1 MNGTF
6 SSLLLLLAVAVILVW
21 LFRRVKLPAIL
32 AYLVAGIIAG
42 PDVMGW
48 IADPDDYHLV
58 AELGIVLLLFS
69 LGLEFSLPK
78 MIAMRRW
85 VFGLGAAQ
93 VLGSLLVFLLIGFIW
108 LDEWAASLAIA
119 GALALS
125 STAVVIKQ
133 LKESAQTSTRRGQMS
148 VAILLFQDIAV
159 VPLLIIIPLLASDN
173 GNIGYTL
180 LLALAKGAA
189 VIAVLMT
196 IGKWVLPYLFKEIAK
211 QRTDEL
217 FVLATLLVALVAGGM
232 THVFGLSMALGAF
245 LAGMM
250 LGESQ
255 YKHQLEAD
263 IRPFRDIL
271 MGLFFTTIGM
281 QLQLYGFVHNFHWIL
296 VALIVMAVIKIAL
309 ISSVARFMGE
319 RDEDAWGSGISLFQM
334 GEFGFVIVALAS
346 SHGLLSK
353 EIVTSMIGIGVLSMA
368 ITPIVIHRLKPLVSL
383 LVRHPDPLVD
393 IEKQRTSVSE
403 GLENQVLICGF
414 GRVGQT
420 MSRFLDAEGITHIAV
435 DNDPMRVQEA
445 VAGGARVYFG
455 DSARKDILRAVGA
468 ESVDLIII
476 SFADDLRALEV
487 LKELRQL
494 NPEAYIIVRSRDDTR
509 LTQLQ
514 EAGAS
519 QVVPDT
525 LEASLMLIS
534 HVLSRSGIPIRRILA
549 RLDKERR
556 NHYGEMHGFFQGNE
570 TEITPELADKLE
582 FLRALTLPEGAWA
595 TGKRI
600 DELDW
605 DKHQVQLKALRRDDE
620 EIPEPDSDTEL
631 QPQDVVLLVG
641 KPRYV
646 EAAERWLLEG

>member
-21 LFRRVKLPAIL
+21 LFRRIKLPAIL

-93 VLGSLLVFLLIGFIW
+93 VLGSLLVFLLIAFIW

-159 VPLLIIIPLLASDN
+159 VPLLIIIPLLASDD
-173 GNIGYTL
+173 GNIGTTL
-180 LLALAKGAA
+180 LFALAKGAA

-232 THVFGLSMALGAF
+232 THIFGLSMALGAF

-281 QLQLYGFVHNFHWIL
+281 QLQLYGFVQNFHWIL
-296 VALIVMAVIKIAL
+296 LALVIMAVIKIAL

-346 SHGLLSK
+346 THGLLSK

-368 ITPIVIHRLKPLVSL
+368 MTPIIIHRLKPLVNL
-383 LVRHPDPLVD
+383 VVRHPDPLVD
-393 IEKQRTSVSE
+393 IEKQRTTGSE

-468 ESVDLIII
+468 ETVDLIII
-476 SFADDLRALEV
+476 SFADDLRALDV

-494 NPEAYIIVRSRDDTR
+494 NPDAYIIVRSKDDMR

-534 HVLSRSGIPIRRILA
+534 HVLNRSGIPIRRILA

-556 NHYGEMHGFFQGNE
+556 NHYGEMHGFFQGSE
-570 TEITPELADKLE
+570 TDMDPELSDKLE
-582 FLRALTLPEGAWA
+582 FLKALTLPEGAWA
-595 TGKRI
+595 IGKRI

-620 EIPEPDSDTEL
+620 EFPEPDSDTEL
-631 QPQDVVLLVG
+631 ESQDVVLLMG

>member
-6 SSLLLLLAVAVILVW
+6 SSLLLLLAVAVTLVW
-21 LFRRVKLPAIL
+21 LFRRIKLPAIL

-48 IADPDDYHLV
+48 IAHPDDYHLV

-93 VLGSLLVFLLIGFIW
+93 VLGSLLIFMLLGFIW
-108 LDEWAASLAIA
+108 LDDWAAALAVA
-119 GALALS
+119 GALAFS

-133 LKESAQTSTRRGQMS
+133 LKESAQTATRRGQMT

-159 VPLLIIIPLLASDN
+159 VPLLIVIPLLASND
-173 GNIGYTL
+173 GDIGSLL

-189 VIAVLMT
+189 VIAVLMA
-196 IGKWVLPYLFKEIAK
+196 IGKWVLPYIFREVAK

-232 THVFGLSMALGAF
+232 THIFGLSMALGAF

-281 QLQLYGFVHNFHWIL
+281 QLQLKGFVDNLHWVL
-296 VALIVMAVIKIAL
+296 VSVVVMGVVKVAL

-319 RDEDAWGSGISLFQM
+319 RDEDAWGSGLSLFQM

-346 SHGLLSK
+346 SFGLLNQD
-353 EIVTSMIGIGVLSMA
+353 IVTSIIGIGVLSMA
-368 ITPIVIHRLKPLVSL
+368 ITPIVIHRLQPLVKL
-383 LVRHPDPLVD
+383 LTRRPDPLID
-393 IEKQRTSVSE
+393 IEQQRTAGRT

-420 MSRFLDAEGITHIAV
+420 ISRFLNAEGITHIAV

-468 ESVDLIII
+468 EAVDLIIV
-476 SFADDLRALEV
+476 SFADDLRALGV

-514 EAGAS
+514 HAGAS
-519 QVVPDT
+519 MVVPDT

-556 NHYGEMHGFFQGNE
+556 NHYGDMHGFFQGSGTDMTSE
-570 TEITPELADKLE
+570 AVDKLE
-582 FLRALTLPEGAWA
+582 FLRALTLPENAWVN
-595 TGKRI
+595 GKQI
-600 DELDW
+600 GELDW
-605 DKHQVQLKALRRDDE
+605 EKHQVQLKALRRDDE
-620 EIPEPDSDTEL
+620 EYSDPDPDTQL
-631 QPQDVVLLVG
+631 QSQDVVLLIG

>member
-1 MNGTF
+1 
-6 SSLLLLLAVAVILVW
+6 
-21 LFRRVKLPAIL
+21 
-32 AYLVAGIIAG
+32 
-42 PDVMGW
+42 
-48 IADPDDYHLV
+48 
-58 AELGIVLLLFS
+58 
-69 LGLEFSLPK
+69 
-78 MIAMRRW
+78 
-85 VFGLGAAQ
+85 
-93 VLGSLLVFLLIGFIW
+93 
-108 LDEWAASLAIA
+108 
-119 GALALS
+119 
-125 STAVVIKQ
+125 
-133 LKESAQTSTRRGQMS
+133 
-148 VAILLFQDIAV
+148 
-159 VPLLIIIPLLASDN
+159 
-173 GNIGYTL
+173 
-180 LLALAKGAA
+180 
-189 VIAVLMT
+189 
-196 IGKWVLPYLFKEIAK
+196 
-211 QRTDEL
+211 
-217 FVLATLLVALVAGGM
+217 
-232 THVFGLSMALGAF
+232 MALGAF

-281 QLQLYGFVHNFHWIL
+281 QLQLYGFVQNFHWIL
-296 VALIVMAVIKIAL
+296 LALIVMAVIKIAL

-368 ITPIVIHRLKPLVSL
+368 ITPIVIHRLKPLVNL
-383 LVRHPDPLVD
+383 VVRHPDPLVD
-393 IEKQRTSVSE
+393 IEQQRTTGSE

-494 NPEAYIIVRSRDDTR
+494 NPDAYIIVRSRDDTR

-556 NHYGEMHGFFQGNE
+556 NHYGEMHGFFQGDE

-605 DKHQVQLKALRRDDE
+605 EKHQVQLKALRRDDE
-620 EIPEPDSDTEL
+620 EIQEPDGDTEL

>member
-93 VLGSLLVFLLIGFIW
+93 VLGSLLIFLLIGFIW

-281 QLQLYGFVHNFHWIL
+281 QLQLYGFVQNFHWIL
-296 VALIVMAVIKIAL
+296 LALIVMAVIKIAL

>member
-281 QLQLYGFVHNFHWIL
+281 QLQLYGFVQNFHWIL
-296 VALIVMAVIKIAL
+296 LALIVMAVIKIAL

>member
-1 MNGTF
+1 M
-6 SSLLLLLAVAVILVW
+6 
-21 LFRRVKLPAIL
+21 PAIL

-93 VLGSLLVFLLIGFIW
+93 VLGSLLIFLLIGFIW

-281 QLQLYGFVHNFHWIL
+281 QLQLYGFVQNFHWIL
-296 VALIVMAVIKIAL
+296 LALIVMAVIKIAL

-368 ITPIVIHRLKPLVSL
+368 ITPIVIHRLKSLVNL
-383 LVRHPDPLVD
+383 VVRHPDPLVD
-393 IEKQRTSVSE
+393 IEQQRTSGSE

>member
-32 AYLVAGIIAG
+32 AYLVAGIISG

-48 IADPDDYHLV
+48 IADPDDYHLI

-108 LDEWAASLAIA
+108 LDEWAASLAVA

-133 LKESAQTSTRRGQMS
+133 LKETAQTSTRRGQMT

-159 VPLLIIIPLLASDN
+159 VPLLIIIPLLASND

-232 THVFGLSMALGAF
+232 TYVFGLSMALGAF

-281 QLQLYGFVHNFHWIL
+281 QLELGGFIQNLHWIL
-296 VALIVMAVIKIAL
+296 LALLVMSLIKIAL

-334 GEFGFVIVALAS
+334 GEFGFVIVALANS
-346 SHGLLSK
+346 QGLLSK
-353 EIVTSMIGIGVLSMA
+353 DIVTSMIGIGVLSMA
-368 ITPIVIHRLKPLVSL
+368 ITPIVINKLKPLVKL
-383 LVRHPDPLVD
+383 LVRQPDSLTN
-393 IEKQRTSVSE
+393 IEQQRTAGSE

-420 MSRFLDAEGITHIAV
+420 ISRFLNAEGITHIAV

-476 SFADDLRALEV
+476 SFSDDLRAIDV
-487 LKELRQL
+487 LKELRLL
-494 NPEAYIIVRSRDDTR
+494 NPDAYIIVRSRDDLR

-549 RLDKERR
+549 RLDKERH
-556 NHYGEMHGFFQGNE
+556 NHYGDMHGFFQGIE
-570 TEITPELADKLE
+570 TDMDPELSEKLE
-582 FLRALTLPEGAWA
+582 FLRALTLPENAWA
-595 TGKRI
+595 NGKRI
-600 DELDW
+600 DQLDW
-605 DKHQVQLKALRRDDE
+605 EKHQVQLKAIRRDDE
-620 EIPEPDSDTEL
+620 EFPEPDGDTEL
-631 QPQDVVLLVG
+631 KPQDVVLLVG

-646 EAAERWLLEG
+646 EAAESWLLEG

>member
-1 MNGTF
+1 M
-6 SSLLLLLAVAVILVW
+6 
-21 LFRRVKLPAIL
+21 
-32 AYLVAGIIAG
+32 GI
-42 PDVMGW
+42 
-48 IADPDDYHLV
+48 
-58 AELGIVLLLFS
+58 
-69 LGLEFSLPK
+69 
-78 MIAMRRW
+78 R
-85 VFGLGAAQ
+85 LGAAQ
-93 VLGSLLVFLLIGFIW
+93 VLGSLLIFLLIGFIW

-281 QLQLYGFVHNFHWIL
+281 QLQLYGFVQNFHWIL
-296 VALIVMAVIKIAL
+296 LALIVMAVIKIAL

>member
-6 SSLLLLLAVAVILVW
+6 SSLMLLLAVAVILVW

-32 AYLVAGIIAG
+32 AYLTAGIIAG

-48 IADPDDYHLV
+48 VADPDDYHLV

-93 VLGSLLVFLLIGFIW
+93 VLGSLLVFMLVGFIW

-133 LKESAQTSTRRGQMS
+133 LKESAQTSTRRGQMTI
-148 VAILLFQDIAV
+148 AILLFQDIAV
-159 VPLLIIIPLLASDN
+159 VPLLIIIPLLATDG

-189 VIAVLMT
+189 VIAVLMA

-232 THVFGLSMALGAF
+232 TQVFGLSMALGAF

-281 QLQLYGFVHNFHWIL
+281 QLQLQGFVQNVHWIVL
-296 VALIVMAVIKIAL
+296 AVLVMAVVKIAL

-319 RDEDAWGSGISLFQM
+319 RDEDSWGSGLSLFQM
-334 GEFGFVIVALAS
+334 GEFGFVIVALANT
-346 SHGLLSK
+346 HGLLSK

-368 ITPIVIHRLKPLVSL
+368 ITPIVIHRLKFLVN
-383 LVRHPDPLVD
+383 LVVRYPDPLAD
-393 IEKQRTSVSE
+393 IEQQRTTHSE

-468 ESVDLIII
+468 ETVDLIII
-476 SFADDLRALEV
+476 SFADDIRALEV

-556 NHYGEMHGFFQGNE
+556 NHYGEMHGFFQGSE
-570 TEITPELADKLE
+570 TDMAPELVDKLE
-582 FLRALTLPEGAWA
+582 FLRALTLPENAWA
-595 TGKRI
+595 NGKRI

-620 EIPEPDSDTEL
+620 EFPEPDPDTQF

>member
-93 VLGSLLVFLLIGFIW
+93 VLGSLLIFLLIGFIW

-281 QLQLYGFVHNFHWIL
+281 QLQLYGFVQNFHWIL
-296 VALIVMAVIKIAL
+296 LALIVMAVIKIAL

-368 ITPIVIHRLKPLVSL
+368 ITPIVIHRLKSLVNL
-383 LVRHPDPLVD
+383 VVRHPDPLVD
-393 IEKQRTSVSE
+393 IEQQRTSGSE

-494 NPEAYIIVRSRDDTR
+494 NPDAYIIVRSRDDMR

-556 NHYGEMHGFFQGNE
+556 NHYGEMHGFFQGAE
-570 TEITPELADKLE
+570 TDMDPELADKLE

-595 TGKRI
+595 NGKRI

-605 DKHQVQLKALRRDDE
+605 EKHQVQVRALRRDDE
-620 EIPEPDSDTEL
+620 EFPEPDGDTKL

-646 EAAERWLLEG
+646 EAAESWLLEG